1 MNIFIKFF
9 FSKIDLT
16 RSLKKK
22 LPIEYNSRAPIEIE
36 ITETK
41 VPIIFPNNIPDIIKM
56 GEPKPSSVT
65 QMIAK
70 IKVYYVD

>member
-1 MNIFIKFF
+1 M
-9 FSKIDLT
+9 

-22 LPIEYNSRAPIEIE
+22 LPIEYNNKAPIEIE
-36 ITETK
+36 ITETN
-41 VPIIFPNNIPDIIKM
+41 VPIIFPNNIPDIIKI

-70 IKVYYVD
+70 IKK

>member
-1 MNIFIKFF
+1 MYLLNF

-22 LPIEYNSRAPIEIE
+22 LPIEYNNKAPIEIE
-36 ITETK
+36 ITETN
-41 VPIIFPNNIPDIIKM
+41 VPIIFPNNIPDIIKI

-70 IKVYYVD
+70 IKK